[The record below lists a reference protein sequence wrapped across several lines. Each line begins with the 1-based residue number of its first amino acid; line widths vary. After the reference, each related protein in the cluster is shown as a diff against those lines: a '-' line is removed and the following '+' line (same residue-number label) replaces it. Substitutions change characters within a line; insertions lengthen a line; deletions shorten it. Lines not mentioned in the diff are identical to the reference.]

1 METAEAIKEYL
12 GDADVIHVYPLLML
26 RKFDLKCQVVVQ
38 ELGWSALQIMDWLQ
52 DKNRKDGITKQT
64 ADKKQAR
71 QDLNVDGSGSR
82 HTGAKAQQ
90 NRRARYQKQ
99 TAGKEVDPH

>member
-26 RKFDLKCQVVVQ
+26 RKFDLKCQVVVK
-38 ELGWSALQIMDWLQ
+38 ELGRSALQIMDWLQ
-52 DKNRKDGITKQT
+52 DKNRKDETTKHT
-64 ADKKQAR
+64 AGQKQAR

-82 HTGAKAQQ
+82 NAAEK
-90 NRRARYQKQ
+90 
-99 TAGKEVDPH
+99 